1 MDLPFQVSLRD
12 ALRSAA
18 GRVPAAFPDARVFAE
33 DRVQAAISAAPS
45 GPPERTV
52 LRVVG
57 VALPGSR
64 TLHLSDPS
72 LSQLTGGRE
81 DEPLSGILSVP
92 SLPLDA
98 WDELVRQLARDRV
111 AARVVAFHQNI
122 WVASRDDVVEDAR
135 QAARVELKS
144 VDDPGV
150 ALDFVISPSEA
161 FPTHHLGGRVRERA
175 RERRGSVALDP
186 SRDGPPL
193 VLAAGLGGIVVHEL
207 VGHALEGD
215 VARAGSRLGGMAEA
229 FASKLV
235 RVIDD
240 PSLSRAAWRIDDE
253 GVTPRAVTLVNG
265 GRVTGRLLDRAAAR
279 ADGAMSTGHG
289 RCGGYLDPVLPRMG
303 CTFVDRGPSNPE
315 EIVRETARGI
325 FVRRLVAAHADP
337 REGRATFIV
346 TDSDRI
352 EAGRIAHPLRPFVVE
367 LDAID
372 TLASIDRV
380 GDDLVFDTCVGS
392 CVRAGQPLAVSVGA
406 PTVRIGLIKVIL

>member
-12 ALRSAA
+12 SLRSAA
-18 GRVPAAFPDARVFAE
+18 GRVSPGLPEARVFAE

-45 GPPERTV
+45 GPLERTV

-72 LSQLTGGRE
+72 FS
-81 DEPLSGILSVP
+81 DEPLSRILAAP
-92 SLPLDA
+92 SLPLET
-98 WDELVRQLARDRV
+98 WGELVRELARDRV
-111 AARVVAFHQNI
+111 TARVVAFHQNV
-122 WVASRDDVVEDAR
+122 WVADRDEVVEDSR
-135 QAARVELKS
+135 RAARVELQS
-144 VDDPGV
+144 LDDPGV
-150 ALDFVISPSEA
+150 VVDFVIRPSREL
-161 FPTHHLGGRVRERA
+161 PTRHLGGQVRERA
-175 RERRGSVALDP
+175 RERRGAVALDP

-193 VLAAGLGGIVVHEL
+193 VLAAGLGGVVVHEL

-215 VARAGSRLGGMAEA
+215 VTRVGSRLARMEEA
-229 FASKLV
+229 FASPLV

-240 PSLSRAAWRIDDE
+240 PSLSRAPWAIDDE
-253 GVTPRAVTLVNG
+253 GVTPRTVTLIEDR
-265 GRVTGRLLDRAAAR
+265 RVAGRLLDRTAAR
-279 ADGAMSTGHG
+279 AEGAMSTGHG

-303 CTFVDRGPSNPE
+303 CTFIERGPSHPE

-352 EAGRIAHPLRPFVVE
+352 EAGRVARPLRPFVVE
-367 LDAID
+367 LDTID

-406 PTVRIGLIKVIL
+406 PTVRLGLIKVIL